1 MSDTTIGNC
10 TYDAE
15 ESDYGYGVS
24 YVAEKPRIEFVTNPK
39 VARFKAIVDEMA
51 ATYEKKNH
59 DYGDSFGIS
68 VRKYGLIAA
77 LTRMS
82 DKFNRI
88 ENLILGAENKVPDES
103 IMDSLKDLACYA
115 VMTVMAIEDNNF
127 EKVE

>member
-1 MSDTTIGNC
+1 MSENEPVCYKIPQ
-10 TYDAE
+10 A
-15 ESDYGYGVS
+15 
-24 YVAEKPRIEFVTNPK
+24 APRVVEFVENPK
-39 VARFKAIVDEMA
+39 VERFKLKVNEMA

-68 VRKYGLIAA
+68 VRKYGLISA

-103 IMDSLKDLACYA
+103 LADSLKDLACYA
-115 VMTVMAIEDNNF
+115 VMTVLAIEERDFKNA
-127 EKVE
+127 K